1 MELGS
6 SSLYYN
12 CNGFWYLYNMLD
24 FNDREGFFASTK
36 DDLFSPPSYNW
47 DFWSGAETV
56 LNIKGI
62 VYCMT
67 TLLSTHNCQA

>member
-24 FNDREGFFASTK
+24 FNDRKGFFASTK
-36 DDLFSPPSYNW
+36 DDLFSPPSYSW
-47 DFWSGAETV
+47 DFWLGAETV
-56 LNIKGI
+56 LNIKGK
-62 VYCMT
+62 VCCLP
-67 TLLSTHNCQA
+67 TLMSKHNCQM